1 MSDRERSRA
10 QFLDLITR
18 PGVIEIVVTLHEHHG
33 SATLA
38 ELQGAGVDRPSAP
51 LRSLAAAG
59 QVCRAD
65 NGTWDTDPPPDTPV
79 ALTAAGL
86 GLAQSLLKAGEWGRR
101 NLPASARPHWRE
113 RLRIRRTW

>member
-38 ELQGAGVDRPSAP
+38 ELQGAGVVRPSAP
-51 LRSLAAAG
+51 LRLLAAAG

-65 NGTWDTDPPPDTPV
+65 SGTWDTDPPPHIRV
-79 ALTAAGL
+79 ALTVAGL
-86 GLAQSLLKAGEWGRR
+86 GLAESLLKAGEWGRR
-101 NLPASARPHWRE
+101 NLPDSDRHHWRE
-113 RLRIRRTW
+113 RLRIRRTR

>member
-18 PGVIEIVVTLHEHHG
+18 PGVIEIVVALNEHNG

-38 ELQGAGVDRPSAP
+38 ELQGAGVARPSPA

-86 GLAQSLLKAGEWGRR
+86 GLAHSLLKAGEWSQR
-101 NLPASARPHWRE
+101 NLPASDRPEWWE
-113 RLRIRRTW
+113 RLRIRRSK